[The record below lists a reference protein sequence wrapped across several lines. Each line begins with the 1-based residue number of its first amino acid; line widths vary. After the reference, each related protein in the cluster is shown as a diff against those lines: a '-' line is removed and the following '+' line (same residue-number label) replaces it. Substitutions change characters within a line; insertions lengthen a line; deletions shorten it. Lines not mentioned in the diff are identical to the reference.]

1 MPKSKSKKDLVRIN
15 VLLDGNG
22 IKKLEKIKSIGI
34 STDTTA
40 ITMAIYHLAQ
50 HIEKGEV
57 FVDRATNEENEK

>member
-1 MPKSKSKKDLVRIN
+1 MPKSRTKKDLVRIN
-15 VLLDGNG
+15 VLLDAAG

-50 HIEKGEV
+50 HIERGEV
-57 FVDRATNEENEK
+57 FVDSSKNESVQ